1 MTEWITDRL
10 PTERDADGDGDV
22 RVPRDLGA
30 DPLTLYGYQFY
41 KWIVPG
47 QPWWS
52 RNAATAP
59 EPAPESAPEP
69 APEPAP
75 VAGRKI
81 VQFVHVPE
89 NDYHGQK
96 AFALCD
102 DGTMWTSSISNT
114 MCAPWQQLPPI
125 PQREPQS

>member
-10 PTERDADGDGDV
+10 PTERDADAQGDV
-22 RVPRDLGA
+22 RIPSLPDRKPCDNTDTWQHWSLV
-30 DPLTLYGYQFY
+30 
-41 KWIVPG
+41 VPG
-47 QPWWS
+47 QSWWS
-52 RNAATAP
+52 HF
-59 EPAPESAPEP
+59 APEP

-75 VAGRKI
+75 VAGRKV
-81 VQFVHVPE
+81 VQIDVMQPE

-125 PQREPQS
+125 PQPEPQT